1 MTVDEPAP
9 GAQGADVP
17 PIPWFGPTLY
27 ELVPGI
33 VPGTRAPALRRQVG
47 RARTEARQDPVRQE
61 LIRRAGQASDGAVA
75 ALVAEMLTPLLPR
88 HDTEEVS

>member
-9 GAQGADVP
+9 GIQGAEAP

-33 VPGTRAPALRRQVG
+33 TPGTRLPALRRQLG
-47 RARTEARQDPVRQE
+47 RARTEARLDPVGQE
-61 LIRRAGQASDGAVA
+61 LIRRAGLASDSAVTT
-75 ALVAEMLTPLLPR
+75 LVAEMLTPPLPH
-88 HDTEEVS
+88 HDTEEDS